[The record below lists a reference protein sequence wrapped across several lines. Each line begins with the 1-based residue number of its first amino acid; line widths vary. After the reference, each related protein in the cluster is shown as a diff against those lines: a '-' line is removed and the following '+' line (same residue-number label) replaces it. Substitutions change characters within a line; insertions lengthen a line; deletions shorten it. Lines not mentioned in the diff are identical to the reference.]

1 MTQQIVHEIR
11 VALRPAQAFTRFVDD
26 LGLWWPLAYTWSG
39 ARFATAR
46 IDSRVGGRWFETA
59 RDGEDKPWGEVR
71 LFERGAKLLLS
82 FNVGANRQPEPPER
96 QSEVEIAFV
105 PDGDGARIRIE
116 HRDLDKHGDGAEAI
130 RQGMG
135 SEQGWPLILA
145 EFEREIRRA
154 G

>member
-1 MTQQIVHEIR
+1 MTQSIVSEMR
-11 VALRPAQAFTRFVDD
+11 VALPPARAFARFVDD

-46 IDSRVGGRWFETA
+46 IDDRAGGRWFETT
-59 RDGEDKPWGEVR
+59 RDGEDKPWGDVR
-71 LFERGAKLLLS
+71 VFEPGARVVLG
-82 FNVGANRQPEPPER
+82 FNVGADRRPEPPER
-96 QSEVEIAFV
+96 QSEVEIAFI
-105 PDGDGARIRIE
+105 PDGEGTGIRVE

-135 SEQGWPLILA
+135 SDQGWPLILA